1 MPTALSTV
9 ARNTAH
15 KRLADAHPEQFSAL
29 LAEER
34 VARGLPAVPVIGVG
48 GRNTTPRVPAP
59 TVLTVMGSRHIAPA
73 LGISPTVW
81 RNWIR
86 LGVPVDR
93 QQDVADMLG
102 LPVAVLWPQPE
113 QPEQPEAKPN
123 WIRLGV
129 PVDRQQ
135 DVADMLGL
143 PVAVLWPQPEQPEQP
158 EAKPKRTRT
167 VLDPEPFACTD
178 CNGGFRTRA
187 DLARHRLHTGHG
199 HDEGAA

>member
-34 VARGLPAVPVIGVG
+34 VARGLPAVPVIGAG

-59 TVLTVMGSRHIAPA
+59 KLLGQVAAKHAAPA
-73 LGISPTVW
+73 LGISGAVW
-81 RNWIR
+81 RNWVR
-86 LGVPVDR
+86 LGVPVGR
-93 QQDVADMLG
+93 EQDVADMLG

-113 QPEQPEAKPN
+113 QPEP
-123 WIRLGV
+123 
-129 PVDRQQ
+129 
-135 DVADMLGL
+135 
-143 PVAVLWPQPEQPEQP
+143 
-158 EAKPKRTRT
+158 KPKRTRT
-167 VLDPEPFACTD
+167 VPDPEPFSCTD
-178 CNGGFRTRA
+178 CSDGFRTRA

>member
-9 ARNTAH
+9 ARNTAY
-15 KRLADAHPEQFSAL
+15 KRLADNHPDEFSAL

-59 TVLTVMGSRHIAPA
+59 TVLTVMGSRHTAPA

-102 LPVAVLWPQPE
+102 LPVAVLWPQ
-113 QPEQPEAKPN
+113 
-123 WIRLGV
+123 L
-129 PVDRQQ
+129 
-135 DVADMLGL
+135 
-143 PVAVLWPQPEQPEQP
+143 EQPEQP
-158 EAKPKRTRT
+158 EAKPKRKSRDDVPTHSCECGQT
-167 VLDPEPFACTD
+167 F
-178 CNGGFRTRA
+178 FTRA